1 MLAVKGHYQNGKI
14 TLLEPLPDH
23 VREAELNII
32 VLPRGEERDTSPAA
46 VRFCD
51 GGLTTEEAYKA
62 IGLRSFFETEDDAD
76 VDWED
81 CLGLK

>member
-1 MLAVKGHYQNGKI
+1 MLAVKGYYQDGEF

-32 VLPRGEERDTSPAA
+32 VLPREEERDTSPSAES
-46 VRFCD
+46 F
-51 GGLTTEEAYKA
+51 KA

-76 VDWED
+76 VDWKD
-81 CLGLK
+81 WLGLK